1 MIFDSALRKANNS
14 SSWVGKTHRKW
25 VRQTLLAISLHL
37 LDRLKAEKR
46 LNLIEF
52 EMPSNWTCN
61 MFDWCINKNIF
72 KLCPNVL
79 ILQMFWIN
87 YLKSQR
93 TKWITKTLMVCT
105 VCSVLSNWDLFIK
118 LRAAFL
124 ALSLL
129 HSSKKEGSS
138 HLDQNI
144 SLWWDASAVHVVL
157 NSVFIKNC
165 SKQKSVSQRSDI
177 KFHIKLFAYPI
188 SNTVKKFER
197 AFKLV
202 LSVVE

>member
-1 MIFDSALRKANNS
+1 MSGWPCVLCVATYRENNVGPLQNTWLINASELIIIFYTALRKANNS
-14 SSWVGKTHRKW
+14 SSWVGQTHRKW

-61 MFDWCINKNIF
+61 MFDWCINKTMF
-72 KLCPNVL
+72 KFCPNVL

-118 LRAAFL
+118 LRAALLSPYFIHQKRKV
-124 ALSLL
+124 AL
-129 HSSKKEGSS
+129 
-138 HLDQNI
+138 
-144 SLWWDASAVHVVL
+144 
-157 NSVFIKNC
+157 
-165 SKQKSVSQRSDI
+165 
-177 KFHIKLFAYPI
+177 
-188 SNTVKKFER
+188 T
-197 AFKLV
+197 
-202 LSVVE
+202 